1 MRSVTIS
8 LALAVCALAAG
19 CRSGPDKLERREVPK
34 AIESARSALAAG
46 RSEQALD
53 LMRSAANTSGLEP
66 ATRDTVQTLLETS
79 ASRRIEELS
88 TPGRDP
94 ADLAELVELDLPR
107 QIAVTAGVRAARG
120 YFAEGEAVDAYRL
133 LRRLDTKFPLHHERA
148 TAGDL
153 LVDIGLW
160 LVVHGTGWFG
170 LGHST
175 DDAVEVL
182 EYVVIQHPSTAR
194 CDEAYESLAQIY
206 VDDRDFDLAVER
218 LENLVLFHPQSERV
232 PRARARIPHLR
243 LASMRSPEYDRSQL
257 LAARTE
263 LESWLAD
270 FTGRQPELERGVR
283 VDLGDCLR
291 RLCDSD
297 VLIADFYARVEK
309 PRGERYHLE
318 RAVEEA
324 RAAGDE
330 VRVADTSRRLA
341 TLPPAEP
348 IAGSGAAPSAVPKEG
363 SAPAPKP
370 VQP

>member
-1 MRSVTIS
+1 MRTAP
-8 LALAVCALAAG
+8 LFTALAVCALACS
-19 CRSGPDKLERREVPK
+19 CRSGPDKLERREVPG
-34 AIESARSALAAG
+34 AIESARAALAAN
-46 RSEQALD
+46 RSEQALE
-53 LMRSAANTSGLEP
+53 LMRAAANTPGLEP
-66 ATRDTVQTLLETS
+66 ATRDAVQTLLESS

-88 TPGRDP
+88 GPGRDP
-94 ADLAELVELDLPR
+94 EDLAELVELDLPR
-107 QIAVTAGVRAARG
+107 QIAVTAGIRAARG
-120 YFAEGEAVDAYRL
+120 YFAAGEAVDAYRL

-148 TAGDL
+148 AAGDL

-182 EYVVIQHPSTAR
+182 EYVVLQHPSTVR

-206 VDDRDFDLAVER
+206 VDDREFELAVER
-218 LENLVLFHPQSERV
+218 LENLVLFHPHSARV

-243 LASMRSPEYDRSQL
+243 LAGIRSPEYDRSQL

-263 LESWLAD
+263 LERWLTD
-270 FTGRQPELERGVR
+270 FTGREPELERGVR

-297 VLIADFYARVEK
+297 VIVADFYARVDK

-330 VRVADTSRRLA
+330 ARLSATSRRLA
-341 TLPPAEP
+341 KLPPAEP
-348 IAGSGAAPSAVPKEG
+348 SAPPVDAAAPKG
-363 SAPAPKP
+363 